1 MEEYKNYSDDDIE
14 KASLEELAKI
24 IDDINKG
31 YEAINNEILTKQ
43 AIIDEHQSYV
53 EKLNDLVF
61 LVNKVKQELFGREKN
76 KKNKRKA
83 IDEVL
88 KINEMI
94 QSTLFINSS
103 LDNLLFDLKIRYNNN
118 KINSLANKVNSEFDK
133 KIGELTEKVE
143 SQEGELKK
151 DAEDQISAAEKK
163 VFNNSMTYMSI
174 LAALIAIIVSVI
186 STSSSWLNNANN
198 SSVIVAFVT
207 PTLVLLFAITFLL
220 SFSGYLFAN
229 EKGKKKIFLGLFVG
243 VAVCIVLFS
252 LILFTKVYS
261 KSNEENEK
269 HTYYIIDSNDYQIN
283 DNMIEFSFEGM
294 VYSFTYDETLL
305 HNGKLKYCIEH
316 NKLE

>member
-1 MEEYKNYSDDDIE
+1 M
-14 KASLEELAKI
+14 
-24 IDDINKG
+24 
-31 YEAINNEILTKQ
+31 
-43 AIIDEHQSYV
+43 
-53 EKLNDLVF
+53 
-61 LVNKVKQELFGREKN
+61 KQELFSREKN
-76 KKNKRKA
+76 KKVQEKKSKKETIN
-83 IDEVL
+83 EL
-88 KINEMI
+88 FKINEMI

-261 KSNEENEK
+261 KSNEENET

>member
-1 MEEYKNYSDDDIE
+1 M
-14 KASLEELAKI
+14 
-24 IDDINKG
+24 
-31 YEAINNEILTKQ
+31 
-43 AIIDEHQSYV
+43 
-53 EKLNDLVF
+53 
-61 LVNKVKQELFGREKN
+61 VNKVKQELFGREKN

-103 LDNLLFDLKIRYNNN
+103 LDNLLFDLKIRYNKN